1 MQREIFTRV
10 SFSGLVLRFCS
21 SSESM
26 ICWSGVRAA
35 ESADEEV
42 EPGGFRVASSSLRIS
57 VKHADGDDCCDF
69 GGLFIACDMNAT
81 SYNVGNGCFG
91 WDVTVSGLGASTL
104 LVLVEVPCD
113 LKWWN
118 GGRRIVACPPVTTEK
133 RQMVNELV
141 SINISDSQPGR
152 SNRECHH

>member
-26 ICWSGVRAA
+26 IRCSGVRAA

-42 EPGGFRVASSSLRIS
+42 EPVGFRVASSSLRIS

-91 WDVTVSGLGASTL
+91 
-104 LVLVEVPCD
+104 
-113 LKWWN
+113 
-118 GGRRIVACPPVTTEK
+118 
-133 RQMVNELV
+133 
-141 SINISDSQPGR
+141 
-152 SNRECHH
+152 